1 MSALNVEFW
10 KRAVCASLITAH
22 APELA
27 FADLAPDAGS
37 VVTDAVNRTML
48 ALKDDRISDTEADS
62 ILELIDIE
70 GVARFSLGRHWRNQS
85 LSEQTDFVEA
95 FRFFAR
101 AQLRDHLAQLAGAEI
116 ETVRSIER
124 RPGDMIIVTKVTGI
138 GDAEYLVSWRVT
150 AGDGWKIADI
160 EILGIWFAIEQ
171 RAQFATILDRNG
183 GDIRS
188 LMRKL
193 RPLA

>member
-1 MSALNVEFW
+1 MSALKIAFW
-10 KRAVCASLITAH
+10 RRALSASLIIAQ
-22 APELA
+22 APQLA
-27 FADLAPDAGS
+27 FAELAPDAGS

-48 ALKDDRISDTEADS
+48 ALSDDRISDAEADT

-70 GVARFSLGRHWRNQS
+70 GVARFSLGRRWRELS
-85 LSEQTDFVEA
+85 LSEQADFVEA

-101 AQLRDHLAQLAGAEI
+101 AQLRDQLAQLAGSEI

-138 GDAEYLVSWRVT
+138 TDAEYLVSWRIT
-150 AGDGWKIADI
+150 SANGWKIADM

-171 RAQFATILDRNG
+171 RAQFAAILDRNG

-188 LMRKL
+188 LIREL
-193 RPLA
+193 HPHS